1 MTIEVQPTPPQIEH
15 LFVCGLRFE
24 GALQYLAQPS
34 GAAPARFREIR
45 APKSRRDGGRAW
57 CSAVAS
63 GVLGLWP
70 LSAHMHR
77 HTSWQSATSSE
88 HVEACIRRGGLAL
101 LQLDDGYCTWWALVT
116 GVERDRVAGAVKA
129 LLLLDATE
137 AMPWALGYNARLDG
151 MSTNG
156 AQFLE
161 WRSLDGA
168 RRPVTIQAW
177 IEAWGAK
184 PVMRSGDA
192 TDQL

>member
-1 MTIEVQPTPPQIEH
+1 
-15 LFVCGLRFE
+15 
-24 GALQYLAQPS
+24 
-34 GAAPARFREIR
+34 
-45 APKSRRDGGRAW
+45 
-57 CSAVAS
+57 
-63 GVLGLWP
+63 
-70 LSAHMHR
+70 MHR